1 MRLLQLYLQNF
12 RNISEASLAFPPG
25 PQVLSGRNAQ
35 GKTSLLE
42 AIYFLATA
50 TSPRTHTNREL
61 IRKGTPSAFIRLEF
75 ESGDAIHTIAA
86 GFDEK
91 ERRFRID
98 DTPLK
103 RISDLYGHL
112 RAVFFAPEDLEFLSG
127 GPSYRRRILDLGM
140 CQRYPA
146 MVRVLLDYRKTL
158 KQRNAVLR
166 TADTTSTSKHLV
178 RAWDQ
183 ELSRLGAKVIRTR
196 ATYSLQLLEQT
207 QGHYAEITQLDETLA
222 GSYRASGTRQTWMT
236 PEEVPNEEEI
246 HTGFAQHLEA
256 NLERDLTQ
264 HQTLSGPHR
273 DDLYLE
279 VAGSSA
285 ERYASQG
292 QRRSIV
298 LALKLAERDLLTNP
312 ADPPLLLVDDV
323 THEMDLGR
331 CRRFLEKVTQ
341 GGQALL
347 TFTEPEAH
355 RGLLDNAARWQVEE
369 GIWTRQS

>member
-1 MRLLQLYLQNF
+1 MRLLQLNLQNF
-12 RNISEASLAFPPG
+12 RNIAEASLVFPPG
-25 PQVLSGRNAQ
+25 PQLLSGRNAQ

-61 IRKGTPSAFIRLEF
+61 IRKGNPSAFIRLEY
-75 ESGDAIHTIAA
+75 ESNCAIHSIAA

-91 ERRFRID
+91 ERRFKID
-98 DTPLK
+98 DAPLK

-112 RAVFFAPEDLEFLSG
+112 RAVFFSPEDLEFLSG
-127 GPSYRRRILDLGM
+127 GPSYRRRTLDLGM
-140 CQRYPA
+140 CQRHPA

-166 TADTTSTSKHLV
+166 AADTSSSTKQLV

-183 ELSRLGAKVIRTR
+183 ELGRLGAEVIHSR
-196 ATYSLQLLEQT
+196 ATYSLQLLDRT
-207 QGHYAEITQLDETLA
+207 QVHYTEITQLDEALT
-222 GSYRASGTRQTWMT
+222 GSYRSTGTRQSWLVSQ
-236 PEEVPNEEEI
+236 EVPSVEDI
-246 HTGFAQHLEA
+246 RAAFLQHLEA
-256 NLERDLTQ
+256 NLERDLAQ

-279 VAGSSA
+279 VTGGSA

-298 LALKLAERDLLTNP
+298 LALKLAERDLLTDP
-312 ADPPLLLVDDV
+312 DDPPILLVDDV

-331 CRRFLEKVTQ
+331 CQRFLDKVTQ
-341 GGQALL
+341 EGQALL

-355 RGLLDNAARWQVEE
+355 RGLLDHTAHWQVEA
-369 GIWTRQS
+369 GRWIRQS